1 MASNFFQSIPTLPIL
16 LGAFFVSL
24 IIALVFTPLIRNLAI
39 EAGQYDLPGARKI
52 HKIPTP
58 RLGGLA
64 IAAGFFLPIISLTL
78 FNFDWLTDTN
88 LDGIFI
94 GAALMFF
101 VGMVDDF
108 YNLSPY
114 IKLMGQ
120 VLAIFA
126 AVVLG
131 IQIVALDL
139 PFSKLLLMRSLV
151 TPITMIWLLGIS
163 NAMNFIDG
171 VDGLAGGVTVIGAVS
186 FAVVA
191 YFMNEP
197 GPAMFAM
204 LLAGSCL
211 GFLTF
216 NFHPARIF
224 MGDSGALLCGFVLA
238 AIAVTG
244 VFKTLTMFLLVP
256 VFILTVPIVDIT
268 FATFRRISQLKSP
281 FVADS
286 EHLHHKLLDAGLSQ
300 TWTVIALYT
309 ICILGGILST
319 IYINRFVEY
328 AVVMGSL
335 VAFSASLILLRRL
348 FYWKDAERLDLV
360 TSSEASEAKG

>member
-1 MASNFFQSIPTLPIL
+1 MDNSLYQAVNTLPVL
-16 LGAFFVSL
+16 LGAFLVSL
-24 IIALVFTPLIRNLAI
+24 LISLVFTPLVRNLAI
-39 EAGQYDLPGARKI
+39 EAGQYDLPGERKI
-52 HKIPTP
+52 HTIPTP

-64 IAAGFFLPIISLTL
+64 IAAGFLVPILGVML
-78 FNFDWLTDTN
+78 VNFDWLSGSN
-88 LDGIFI
+88 LTGIFL

-114 IKLMGQ
+114 IKLIGQ
-120 VLAIFA
+120 ILAILA
-126 AVVLG
+126 AIALG

-151 TPITMIWLLGIS
+151 LPVTMVWLLGIT

-171 VDGLAGGVTVIGAVS
+171 VDGLAGGVTVIAAVS

-197 GPAMFAM
+197 GPALFAL

-268 FATFRRISQLKSP
+268 FATLRRLLQGKSP
-281 FVADS
+281 FAADGG
-286 EHLHHKLLDAGLSQ
+286 HLHHRLLDAGFSQ
-300 TWTVIALYT
+300 TSTVIALYA
-309 ICILGGILST
+309 ICILGGALST

-328 AVVMGSL
+328 VVVML
-335 VAFSASLILLRRL
+335 ALAVFSAILILLRRV
-348 FYWKDAERLDLV
+348 FYRRDAERIDLV
-360 TSSEASEAKG
+360 TAGELDA